1 MKGSDLQV
9 CLLAKCMCE
18 CELCK
23 ILLLREIVS
32 NAARIHMNSLV
43 LPEITYSKLQ
53 NGCDKL
59 WCMTVGCAL
68 AGSGAAGMEKQVA
81 PRFPKALEEG
91 PRLV

>member
-32 NAARIHMNSLV
+32 NAARIHMNIY
-43 LPEITYSKLQ
+43 LP
-53 NGCDKL
+53 
-59 WCMTVGCAL
+59 
-68 AGSGAAGMEKQVA
+68 
-81 PRFPKALEEG
+81 G
-91 PRLV
+91 PA